1 MSAYLIT
8 DVEVTDEEL
17 YAQFRERMTPAIE
30 SYGGKFIER
39 GGAIEIVDGSWTP
52 TRLAIVEFA
61 SMEQAHAWLDSAENH
76 ALDEIRTKSSRINMV
91 LVEGV

>member
-8 DVEVTDEEL
+8 DVEVTDESL
-17 YAQFRERMTPAIE
+17 YAEFRERMTPAIE

-39 GGAIEIVDGSWTP
+39 GGAIEIVEGSWRP

-61 SMEQAHAWLDSAENH
+61 TVEQAHAWLDSSENH
-76 ALDEIRTKSSRINMV
+76 ALDEIRNKSSNINMV